1 MNEDKRKGLARETL
15 SRYIADHHR
24 RCTPERFAVL
34 DTVMDMPSHF
44 TIDELCDN
52 IDGGDFRVSRATVYN
67 TVVLLSEAGIL
78 RRLHTLADTWEV
90 SLEPQFAVRLV
101 CRKCGKVRD
110 VRDQQL
116 WNALSL
122 KRYQSFVADSYEV
135 CLSGYCTRCRP
146 RDRKKNKKNQ

>member
-52 IDGGDFRVSRATVYN
+52 IEGGDFRVSRATVYN

-116 WNALSL
+116 WNAMSL

>member
-1 MNEDKRKGLARETL
+1 MNEDKRKGVARETL
-15 SRYIADHHR
+15 RRYITDHHR

-34 DTVMDMPSHF
+34 DTIMDMPAHF

-52 IDGGDFRVSRATVYN
+52 IEGGDFRVSRATVYN
-67 TVVLLSEAGIL
+67 TVLLLNEAGIL

-90 SLEPQFAVRLV
+90 ALETQFAVRLV

-116 WNALSL
+116 WRTLTL
-122 KRYQSFVADSYEV
+122 KRYQSFVADNYEV
-135 CLSGYCTRCRP
+135 CLSGYCSRCRP
-146 RDRKKNKKNQ
+146 KDRKKTKKN

>member
-52 IDGGDFRVSRATVYN
+52 IEGGDFRVSRATVYN

-116 WNALSL
+116 WNAMSL

-146 RDRKKNKKNQ
+146 RDLKKNKKNQ